1 MGQELSQLKQS
12 TKPDHVILSQAME
25 KIAEVESVAVK
36 HEKGL
41 AKSKSAYSHFADYS
55 MFPDRFNE
63 KTTVVLQQTPIE
75 IESGQI
81 GNNSDHHQHQHNGS
95 DDHFSDYSLYP
106 DKYDQ
111 CRLKRSVSTAPSEPG
126 TSLPASSATS
136 GFLSKYSA
144 RLRSSSV
151 SESEHGNDNIS
162 PSSSGGGDQPRPR
175 SLSNSKMYYF
185 DFTMIPDKGN
195 FIYEERKRHRQPSP
209 GITGNHSDG
218 INKQDYLKVP
228 QVIPE
233 GSSVP
238 SSFLPAPSSMEDI
251 AQKVKRSR
259 QASEPRDRFGFFDF
273 SNFPDKDPKCFNK
286 KQD

>member
-25 KIAEVESVAVK
+25 KIAEVESAAVK
-36 HEKGL
+36 HEKGM

-75 IESGQI
+75 IERSHI
-81 GNNSDHHQHQHNGS
+81 GNNPDYHHHHGS
-95 DDHFSDYSLYP
+95 DDHFSDYSLFP
-106 DKYDQ
+106 DKFNDQQ
-111 CRLKRSVSTAPSEPG
+111 CRIKRSVSTVPSEQAG
-126 TSLPASSATS
+126 TSLPATS
-136 GFLSKYSA
+136 GFLSKYSS

-151 SESEHGNDNIS
+151 SESEHGNDNFS
-162 PSSSGGGDQPRPR
+162 PPSSGGGDEPRPR
-175 SLSNSKMYYF
+175 SLSNSRMYYF
-185 DFTMIPDKGN
+185 DFTMIPDKGGN
-195 FIYEERKRHRQPSP
+195 FTYDERKRHRF
-209 GITGNHSDG
+209 DG
-218 INKQDYLKVP
+218 INKQDWLKVP

-238 SSFLPAPSSMEDI
+238 SSLPAQSSMEDI

-259 QASEPRDRFGFFDF
+259 QASEPRDRFGFFDY
-273 SNFPDKDPKCFNK
+273 SNYPDKDPKCFNK